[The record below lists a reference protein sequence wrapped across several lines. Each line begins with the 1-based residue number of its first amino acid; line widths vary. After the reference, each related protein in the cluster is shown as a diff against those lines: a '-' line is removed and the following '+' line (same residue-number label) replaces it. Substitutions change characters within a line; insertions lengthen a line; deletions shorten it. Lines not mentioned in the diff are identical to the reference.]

1 MFSSTIS
8 LCIISLMISSSESP
22 RIPPP
27 SVQRVLVGDGIV
39 DREKKTHLPSASS
52 FSGGF
57 APDEDMVVKTKRID
71 GLRLQ
76 QGISHATAR
85 HPISTLLLADGK
97 STTVV
102 PPMCVISLVH
112 NRWPHEEARNGQGQM
127 PSTIVESLHPETT
140 NIFPP
145 RYNLDISDPPFS
157 SLPHRKI

>member
-39 DREKKTHLPSASS
+39 DREKETHLPSASS

-85 HPISTLLLADGK
+85 HPISTLLL
-97 STTVV
+97 VV
-102 PPMCVISLVH
+102 AK
-112 NRWPHEEARNGQGQM
+112 AR
-127 PSTIVESLHPETT
+127 L
-140 NIFPP
+140 
-145 RYNLDISDPPFS
+145 L
-157 SLPHRKI
+157 SLPCVLSPSFTTDGPMKKPGTAKVKCRVP